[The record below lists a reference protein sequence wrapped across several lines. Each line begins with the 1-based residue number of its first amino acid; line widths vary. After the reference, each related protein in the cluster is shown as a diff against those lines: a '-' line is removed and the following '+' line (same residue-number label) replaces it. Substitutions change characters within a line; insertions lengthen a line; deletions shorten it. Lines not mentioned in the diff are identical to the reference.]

1 MAQGLGYS
9 LDVRIDDFVLVN
21 MQAFLDV
28 VDAVGGVQIDVPKKV
43 LLQRGNPTR
52 KYDLPDSVGPGLV
65 DMDGTLAI
73 AYVRARRGDSD
84 YQRMGRQRQVLAA
97 LGSQVSTSEAI
108 AAFPVV
114 SDVLGDSMRT
124 SLSADEFSGLLD
136 QLGENASIGESVG
149 LTPPLIS
156 TSRPDYAQIQ
166 SIIDAVEYYVLTGEP
181 SGYAG

>member
-114 SDVLGDSMRT
+114 SDVL
-124 SLSADEFSGLLD
+124 SGLLD